1 MSETGSGR
9 VGLAIAMLV
18 VTPLFWAG
26 HSVVGRIIAN
36 EIPTFSLVSLRWLAA
51 FVLFMLFVHRRVW
64 AERWLVI
71 KYWRY
76 VLMTSLIGPTL
87 FPMFLYAGL
96 KTTTVTNTSIIQ
108 ALVPAMV
115 PVLAWLFL
123 RDRVSIWQIIGIA
136 ISMFGVS
143 LIIAKGHPENL
154 TAVDFVPGDFLI
166 LAGFTAWSMYT
177 VAIRMKPSE
186 MHANTLLAAGMAIAG
201 VVTLPLW
208 IMEAA
213 NGEVIPM
220 TAEAWWAIGYILL
233 FPTLLA
239 YYFYNHAISVVGPT
253 KAGLA
258 SHLVPPLGILLGV
271 IFLNEQLHG
280 YHAASFA
287 AVIIGVTMAIV
298 GGRAAKTKALP

>member
-1 MSETGSGR
+1 VSETGSGR

-115 PVLAWLFL
+115 PVLAC
-123 RDRVSIWQIIGIA
+123 
-136 ISMFGVS
+136 VS

>member
-9 VGLAIAMLV
+9 VGLAIAMLI

-26 HSVVGRIIAN
+26 HSV
-36 EIPTFSLVSLRWLAA
+36 VSLRWLAA

-71 KYWRY
+71 KHWRY

-123 RDRVSIWQIIGIA
+123 RDRVRIWQIIGIG

-143 LIIAKGHPENL
+143 LIIAK
-154 TAVDFVPGDFLI
+154 V
-166 LAGFTAWSMYT
+166 
-177 VAIRMKPSE
+177 IRKTWPPS
-186 MHANTLLAAGMAIAG
+186 
-201 VVTLPLW
+201 
-208 IMEAA
+208 
-213 NGEVIPM
+213 
-220 TAEAWWAIGYILL
+220 
-233 FPTLLA
+233 
-239 YYFYNHAISVVGPT
+239 ISYPAT
-253 KAGLA
+253 
-258 SHLVPPLGILLGV
+258 
-271 IFLNEQLHG
+271 F
-280 YHAASFA
+280 
-287 AVIIGVTMAIV
+287 
-298 GGRAAKTKALP
+298 

>member
-1 MSETGSGR
+1 MSDTGSGR

-26 HSVVGRIIAN
+26 HSLVGRIIAN
-36 EIPTFSLVSLRWLAA
+36 DIPTFSLVSLRWLTA

-71 KYWRY
+71 KHWRY

-123 RDRVSIWQIIGIA
+123 RDRVRIWQIIGIG

-154 TAVDFVPGDFLI
+154 AAVDFVPGDFLI

-201 VVTLPLW
+201 ILTLPLW

-220 TAEAWWAIGYILL
+220 TAEAWWAIGYILI

-271 IFLNEQLHG
+271 VFLNEQLHG

-287 AVIIGVTMAIV
+287 FVIIGVTMAIL
-298 GGRAAKTKALP
+298 GGRAANTKVQP

>member
-36 EIPTFSLVSLRWLAA
+36 DIPTFSLVSLRWLVA

-64 AERWLVI
+64 AERWLFL
-71 KYWRY
+71 KHWRY

-87 FPMFLYAGL
+87 FPMFLYTGL

-115 PVLAWLFL
+115 PMLAWLFL
-123 RDRVSIWQIIGIA
+123 RDRVSILQIIGIA

-143 LIIAKGHPENL
+143 LIITKGHLENL
-154 TAVDFVPGDFLI
+154 TSINFVPGDFII
-166 LAGFTAWSMYT
+166 LAGFTAWSLYT
-177 VAIRMKPSE
+177 VAIRLKPKE
-186 MHANTLLAAGMAIAG
+186 MHANTLLAAGMAIG
-201 VVTLPLW
+201 GFGTLPLW

-220 TAEAWWAIGYILL
+220 TAEAWWAIGYIVI

-239 YYFYNHAISVVGPT
+239 YYFYNHAIAVVGPT

-271 IFLNEQLHG
+271 VFLNEQLDT
-280 YHAASFA
+280 YHAASFT
-287 AVIIGVTMAIV
+287 AVIIGVTMAIR